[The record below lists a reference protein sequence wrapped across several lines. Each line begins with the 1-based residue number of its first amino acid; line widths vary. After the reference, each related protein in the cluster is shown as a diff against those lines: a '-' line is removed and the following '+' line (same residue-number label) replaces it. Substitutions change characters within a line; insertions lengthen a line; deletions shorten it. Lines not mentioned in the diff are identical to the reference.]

1 MRLQE
6 ASFGIIPL
14 QQAGGEWKVL
24 LILHKGGRHWAF
36 PKGRSNP
43 GETPL
48 ESARRELKEET
59 GLDVDKLL
67 QESPLSERYEF
78 RRKGQTVTKTV
89 QYFPALV
96 SGRLRLQ
103 PEEIQDSKWV
113 LLKEAMRYLTFQEAK
128 EMCRIL
134 VQQLIPNSTSD
145 AVE

>member
-1 MRLQE
+1 MRVQE

-14 QQAGGEWKVL
+14 QQVEGVWRVL

-48 ESARRELKEET
+48 ESAKRELKEET
-59 GLDVDKLL
+59 GLNVEKLL
-67 QESPLSERYEF
+67 QEEPLPERYEF
-78 RRKGQTVTKTV
+78 RRRGEIVIKTV
-89 QYFPALV
+89 QYFPAIV
-96 SGRLRLQ
+96 SGEVQLQ

-113 LLKEAMRYLTFQEAK
+113 LLKEAVRHLTFRESK

-134 VQQLIPNSTSD
+134 VRQLNL
-145 AVE
+145 